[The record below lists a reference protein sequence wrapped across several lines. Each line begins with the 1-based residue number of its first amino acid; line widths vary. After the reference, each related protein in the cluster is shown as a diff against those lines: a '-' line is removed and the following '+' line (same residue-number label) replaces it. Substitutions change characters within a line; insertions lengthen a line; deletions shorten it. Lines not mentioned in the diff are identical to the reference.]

1 MTRFETI
8 AHLNQT
14 KSFIKVLVKA
24 EPLKTR
30 ERSGNQF
37 SFDHEM
43 TLLSKLKNCSVMNS
57 K

>member
-14 KSFIKVLVKA
+14 KTFIKVLVKG